1 MLHIDKTTSVLLW
14 YKSARRYD
22 KQVSGSNMMRVLI
35 IVHLKD
41 KQNKHRYFFFFLHTD
56 EDMPSQ
62 MSLYNVWKRRCFIDM
77 VLLFN
82 RRI

>member
-22 KQVSGSNMMRVLI
+22 KQVSESNMMRVLI
-35 IVHLKD
+35 MHLKD
-41 KQNKHRYFFFFLHTD
+41 KQNKHRYFFIFLHTD

-62 MSLYNVWKRRCFIDM
+62 MSLYDVYKRRCFIDM

>member
-1 MLHIDKTTSVLLW
+1 
-14 YKSARRYD
+14 
-22 KQVSGSNMMRVLI
+22 MMRVLI
-35 IVHLKD
+35 MHLKD
-41 KQNKHRYFFFFLHTD
+41 KQNKHRYFFIFLHTD

-62 MSLYNVWKRRCFIDM
+62 MSLYDVYKRRCFIDM